1 MHWAMIRTYSE
12 LIKIDNFLDR
22 FEYLKLGGTVGQET
36 FGSNRYLNQILYRSY
51 EWKQFRREMI
61 IRDKGCDLADPDREI
76 DRLIVVHHINP
87 ITIDDVKN
95 FRPCVFDPEN
105 VVCASHI
112 THKAI
117 HYGDD
122 TLLMKGP
129 VVRRPGDTI
138 PWR

>member
-1 MHWAMIRTYSE
+1 MSRKTYSE
-12 LIKIDNFLDR
+12 LIAIDDFLDR
-22 FEYLKLGGTVGQET
+22 YEYLRIGGTVGEST

-51 EWKQFRREMI
+51 DWKKFRREMI
-61 IRDKGCDLADPDREI
+61 IRDNGCDLAHPDYEI
-76 DRLIVVHHINP
+76 GGIIILHHINT

-95 FRPCVFDPEN
+95 RRRCVFDPEN
-105 VVCASHI
+105 VVCVSHR
-112 THKAI
+112 THEAI

>member
-1 MHWAMIRTYSE
+1 MSRKTYRE
-12 LIKIDNFLDR
+12 LIAMDNFLDR
-22 FEYLKLGGTVGQET
+22 YEYLRIGGTVGEST

-51 EWKQFRREMI
+51 DWKKFRREMI
-61 IRDKGCDLADPDREI
+61 IRDNGCDLAHPDYEI
-76 DRLIVVHHINP
+76 GGIIILHHLNP

-95 FRPCVFDPEN
+95 RRRCVFDPEN
-105 VVCASHI
+105 VVCVSHR
-112 THKAI
+112 THEAI

>member
-1 MHWAMIRTYSE
+1 MSRKTYSE
-12 LIKIDNFLDR
+12 LITMDNFLDR
-22 FEYLKLGGTVGQET
+22 YEYLRIGGTVGEST

-51 EWKQFRREMI
+51 DWKKFRREMI
-61 IRDKGCDLADPDREI
+61 IRDNGCDLAHPDYEI
-76 DRLIVVHHINP
+76 GGIIILHHINP

-95 FRPCVFDPEN
+95 RRYCVFDPEN
-105 VVCASHI
+105 VVCVSHR
-112 THKAI
+112 THEAI

>member
-1 MHWAMIRTYSE
+1 MSRKTYSE
-12 LIKIDNFLDR
+12 LIAIDDFLDR
-22 FEYLKLGGTVGQET
+22 YEYLRIGGTVGEST

-51 EWKQFRREMI
+51 DWKKFRREMI
-61 IRDKGCDLADPDREI
+61 IRDNGCDLAHPDYEI
-76 DRLIVVHHINP
+76 GGIIILHHINT

-95 FRPCVFDPEN
+95 RRRCVFDPEN
-105 VVCASHI
+105 VVCVSHR
-112 THKAI
+112 THEAI

-122 TLLMKGP
+122 TLLMKDP

>member
-1 MHWAMIRTYSE
+1 MSRKTYRE
-12 LIKIDNFLDR
+12 LISMDDYLDR
-22 FEYLKLGGTVGQET
+22 YEYLRIGGVVGEST

-51 EWKQFRREMI
+51 DWKKFRREMV
-61 IRDKGCDLADPDREI
+61 IRDNGCDLAHPDYEI
-76 DRLIVVHHINP
+76 GGIIILHHINP

-95 FRPCVFDPEN
+95 RRRCVFDPEN
-105 VVCASHI
+105 VVCVSHR
-112 THKAI
+112 THEAI

>member
-1 MHWAMIRTYSE
+1 MIKRYSK

-22 FEYLKLGGTVGQET
+22 FEYLKLGGVVGETT

-51 EWKQFRREMI
+51 DWKKFRREII
-61 IRDKGCDLADPDREI
+61 IRDGGCDLADPDREI
-76 DRLIVVHHINP
+76 KGIIIVHHINP
-87 ITIDDVKN
+87 ITIDDV
-95 FRPCVFDPEN
+95 RMRRRCVFDPEN
-105 VVCASHI
+105 VVCVSHM
-112 THKAI
+112 THEAI

-122 TLLMKGP
+122 TLLVKGP

>member
-1 MHWAMIRTYSE
+1 MSRKTYRE
-12 LIKIDNFLDR
+12 LIAMDDFLDR
-22 FEYLKLGGTVGQET
+22 YEYLRIGGTVGEST

-51 EWKQFRREMI
+51 DWKKFRREMI
-61 IRDKGCDLADPDREI
+61 IRDNGCDLAHPDYEI
-76 DRLIVVHHINP
+76 SGIIVLHHINP

-95 FRPCVFDPEN
+95 RRRCVFDPEN
-105 VVCASHI
+105 VVCVSHR
-112 THKAI
+112 THEAI

>member
-1 MHWAMIRTYSE
+1 MSRKTYRE
-12 LIKIDNFLDR
+12 LIAMDDFLDR
-22 FEYLKLGGTVGQET
+22 YEYLRIGGTIGEST

-51 EWKQFRREMI
+51 DWKKFRREMI
-61 IRDKGCDLADPDREI
+61 IRDNGCDLAHPDYEI
-76 DRLIVVHHINP
+76 GGIIILHHINP

-95 FRPCVFDPEN
+95 RRRCVFDPEN
-105 VVCASHI
+105 VVCVSHR
-112 THKAI
+112 THEAI

>member
-1 MHWAMIRTYSE
+1 MIRTYSE
-12 LIKIDNFLDR
+12 LIKINNFLDR

-51 EWKQFRREMI
+51 EWKRFRREII
-61 IRDKGCDLADPDREI
+61 IRDQGCDLADPDREI
-76 DRLIVVHHINP
+76 DRLIIVHHINP

-95 FRPCVFDPEN
+95 FRSCVFDPEN

>member
-1 MHWAMIRTYSE
+1 MSRKTYRE
-12 LIKIDNFLDR
+12 LISMDDYLDR
-22 FEYLKLGGTVGQET
+22 YEYLRIGGVVGEST

-51 EWKQFRREMI
+51 DWKKFRREMI
-61 IRDKGCDLADPDREI
+61 IRDNGCDLAHPDYEI
-76 DRLIVVHHINP
+76 GGIIILHHINP

-95 FRPCVFDPEN
+95 RRRCVFDPEN
-105 VVCASHI
+105 VVCVSHR
-112 THKAI
+112 THEAI

>member
-1 MHWAMIRTYSE
+1 M
-12 LIKIDNFLDR
+12 DDFLDR
-22 FEYLKLGGTVGQET
+22 YEYLKIGGTVGEST

-51 EWKQFRREMI
+51 DWKKFRREMI
-61 IRDKGCDLADPDREI
+61 IRDNGCDLAHPDYEI
-76 DRLIVVHHINP
+76 GGIIILHHINP

-95 FRPCVFDPEN
+95 RRRCVFDPEN
-105 VVCASHI
+105 VVCVSHR
-112 THKAI
+112 THEAI

>member
-1 MHWAMIRTYSE
+1 MSRKTYRE
-12 LIKIDNFLDR
+12 LVSMDDYLDR
-22 FEYLKLGGTVGQET
+22 YEYLRIGGVVGEST

-51 EWKQFRREMI
+51 DWKKFRREMI
-61 IRDKGCDLADPDREI
+61 IRDNGCDLAHPDYEI
-76 DRLIVVHHINP
+76 GGIIILHHINP

-95 FRPCVFDPEN
+95 RRRCVFDPEN
-105 VVCASHI
+105 VVCVSHR
-112 THKAI
+112 THEAI

>member
-1 MHWAMIRTYSE
+1 M
-12 LIKIDNFLDR
+12 DDFLDR
-22 FEYLKLGGTVGQET
+22 YEYLRIGGVVGEST

-51 EWKQFRREMI
+51 DWKKFRREMI
-61 IRDKGCDLADPDREI
+61 IRDNGCDLAHPDYEI
-76 DRLIVVHHINP
+76 GGIIILHHINP

-95 FRPCVFDPEN
+95 RRRCVFDPEN
-105 VVCASHI
+105 VVCVSHR
-112 THKAI
+112 THEAI

>member
-1 MHWAMIRTYSE
+1 MIRTYSK

-36 FGSNRYLNQILYRSY
+36 FGSNRYLNQILYRSGP
-51 EWKQFRREMI
+51 WKRFRREII
-61 IRDKGCDLADPDREI
+61 IRDQACDLADPDREI
-76 DRLIVVHHINP
+76 DHLIIVHHINP

>member
-1 MHWAMIRTYSE
+1 MSRKTYRE
-12 LIKIDNFLDR
+12 LIAMDDFLDR
-22 FEYLKLGGTVGQET
+22 YEYLRIGGIVGEST

-51 EWKQFRREMI
+51 DWKKFRREMI
-61 IRDKGCDLADPDREI
+61 IRDNGCDLAHPDYEI
-76 DRLIVVHHINP
+76 GGIIILHHINP

-95 FRPCVFDPEN
+95 RRRCVFDPEN
-105 VVCASHI
+105 VVCVSHR
-112 THKAI
+112 THEAI

>member
-1 MHWAMIRTYSE
+1 MSRKTYSE
-12 LIKIDNFLDR
+12 LIAMDDFLDR
-22 FEYLKLGGTVGQET
+22 YEYLRIGGTVGEST

-51 EWKQFRREMI
+51 DWKKFRREMI
-61 IRDKGCDLADPDREI
+61 IRDNGCDLAHPDYEI
-76 DRLIVVHHINP
+76 GGIIILHHINP

-95 FRPCVFDPEN
+95 RRYCVFNPEN
-105 VVCASHI
+105 VVCVSYR
-112 THKAI
+112 THEAI

>member
-1 MHWAMIRTYSE
+1 MSKKTYRE
-12 LIKIDNFLDR
+12 LIAMDDFLDR
-22 FEYLKLGGTVGQET
+22 YEYLKIGGTVGEST

-51 EWKQFRREMI
+51 DWKKFRREMI
-61 IRDKGCDLADPDREI
+61 IRDNGCDLAHPDYEI
-76 DRLIVVHHINP
+76 GGIIILHHINP

-95 FRPCVFDPEN
+95 RRRCVFDPEN
-105 VVCASHI
+105 VVCVSHR
-112 THKAI
+112 THEAI

>member
-1 MHWAMIRTYSE
+1 MIRRYSK
-12 LIKIDNFLDR
+12 LITMDNFLDR
-22 FEYLKLGGTVGQET
+22 FEYLKLGGVVGKST

-51 EWKQFRREMI
+51 DWKKFRREI
-61 IRDKGCDLADPDREI
+61 ILRDDGCDLADPDREI
-76 DRLIVVHHINP
+76 DGIIIVHHINP

-95 FRPCVFDPEN
+95 RRHCVFDPEN
-105 VVCASHI
+105 VVCVSHT
-112 THKAI
+112 THEAI

>member
-1 MHWAMIRTYSE
+1 MIRTYSE

-22 FEYLKLGGTVGQET
+22 FEYLKLGGIVGRET

-51 EWKQFRREMI
+51 DWKRFRREII

-76 DRLIVVHHINP
+76 DRLIIVHHINP

>member
-1 MHWAMIRTYSE
+1 MSRKTYRE
-12 LIKIDNFLDR
+12 LIAMDDFLDR
-22 FEYLKLGGTVGQET
+22 YEYLRIGGVVGEST

-51 EWKQFRREMI
+51 DWKKFRREMI
-61 IRDKGCDLADPDREI
+61 IRDNGCDLAHPDYEI
-76 DRLIVVHHINP
+76 GGIIILHHINP

-95 FRPCVFDPEN
+95 RRRCVFDPEN
-105 VVCASHI
+105 VVCVSHR
-112 THKAI
+112 THEAI

>member
-1 MHWAMIRTYSE
+1 MIKRYSK

-22 FEYLKLGGTVGQET
+22 FEYLKLGGVVGETT

-51 EWKQFRREMI
+51 DWKKFRREII
-61 IRDKGCDLADPDREI
+61 IRDGGCDLADPDREI
-76 DRLIVVHHINP
+76 KGIIIVHHINP
-87 ITIDDVKN
+87 ITIDDV
-95 FRPCVFDPEN
+95 RMRRRCVFDPEN
-105 VVCASHI
+105 VVCVSHM
-112 THKAI
+112 THEAI

>member
-1 MHWAMIRTYSE
+1 MSRKTYSE
-12 LIKIDNFLDR
+12 LVSMDNYLDR
-22 FEYLKLGGTVGQET
+22 YEYLRIGGVVGEST

-51 EWKQFRREMI
+51 DWKKFRREMI
-61 IRDKGCDLADPDREI
+61 IRDNGCDLAHPDYEI
-76 DRLIVVHHINP
+76 GGIIILHHINP

-95 FRPCVFDPEN
+95 RRRCVFDPEN
-105 VVCASHI
+105 VVCVSHR
-112 THKAI
+112 THEAI

>member
-1 MHWAMIRTYSE
+1 MSRKTYRE
-12 LIKIDNFLDR
+12 LIAMDDFLDR
-22 FEYLKLGGTVGQET
+22 YEYLRIGGTVGEST

-51 EWKQFRREMI
+51 DWKKFRREMI
-61 IRDKGCDLADPDREI
+61 IRDNGCDLAHPDYEI
-76 DRLIVVHHINP
+76 GGIIILHHINP

-95 FRPCVFDPEN
+95 RRRCVFDPEN
-105 VVCASHI
+105 VVCVSHR
-112 THKAI
+112 THEAI

>member
-1 MHWAMIRTYSE
+1 MSKKTYSE
-12 LIKIDNFLDR
+12 LIAMDDFLDR
-22 FEYLKLGGTVGQET
+22 YEYLRIGGTIGEST

-51 EWKQFRREMI
+51 DWKKFRRDMI
-61 IRDKGCDLADPDREI
+61 IRDNGCDLAHPDYEI
-76 DRLIVVHHINP
+76 GRIIIVHHLNP

-95 FRPCVFDPEN
+95 RRRCVFDPEN
-105 VVCASHI
+105 VVCVSHR
-112 THKAI
+112 THEAI

>member
-1 MHWAMIRTYSE
+1 MSRKTYKE
-12 LIKIDNFLDR
+12 LIAMDDFLDR
-22 FEYLKLGGTVGQET
+22 YEYLRIGGIVGEST

-51 EWKQFRREMI
+51 DWKKFRREMI
-61 IRDKGCDLADPDREI
+61 IRDNGCDLAHPDYEI
-76 DRLIVVHHINP
+76 SGIIVLHHINP

-95 FRPCVFDPEN
+95 RRRCVFDPEN
-105 VVCASHI
+105 VVCVSHR
-112 THKAI
+112 THEAI

>member
-1 MHWAMIRTYSE
+1 MSRKTYRE
-12 LIKIDNFLDR
+12 LISIDDYLDR
-22 FEYLKLGGTVGQET
+22 YEYLRIGGVVGEST

-51 EWKQFRREMI
+51 DWKKFRREMI
-61 IRDKGCDLADPDREI
+61 IRDNGCDLAHPDYEI
-76 DRLIVVHHINP
+76 GGIIILHHINP

-95 FRPCVFDPEN
+95 RRRCVFDPEN
-105 VVCASHI
+105 VVCVSHR
-112 THKAI
+112 THEAI